1 MAVQAML
8 DHGRRDLPNE
18 CCGLLLGTP
27 RSIDHAAAA
36 RNLRPSPNRYLVDPA
51 DHFAAIRAAR
61 ASNRQVVGA
70 YHSHPTGA
78 PVPSVVDLREARDAM
93 YVEFVYLIVSL
104 GNSLAGEG
112 EIAGYRLRGASFETV
127 DLTAIG

>member
-1 MAVQAML
+1 MAFCLGRLARSTTLPLPGTFVPVPTGISWTPPITSLQSAQ
-8 DHGRRDLPNE
+8 HGRATDR
-18 CCGLLLGTP
+18 
-27 RSIDHAAAA
+27 
-36 RNLRPSPNRYLVDPA
+36 
-51 DHFAAIRAAR
+51 
-61 ASNRQVVGA
+61 VVGA